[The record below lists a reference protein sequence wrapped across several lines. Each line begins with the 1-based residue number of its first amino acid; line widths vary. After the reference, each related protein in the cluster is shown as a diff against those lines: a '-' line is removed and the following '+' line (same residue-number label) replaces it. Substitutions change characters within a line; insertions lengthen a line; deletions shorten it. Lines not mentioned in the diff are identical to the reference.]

1 MLKLYE
7 HQSEAFE
14 VAKQRITDSPDD
26 ARGRIVIPTGGGKTL
41 LEATIL
47 DYVINNNSS
56 TGIHLVLAPR
66 IMLGNQ
72 LLSEFKGF
80 LGNTAFRAMA
90 FHSGEHIAEDSI
102 PWKETATTN
111 PQDILDAYANAQKL
125 NQPLVIFSTYHSCGK
140 LDQILFDT
148 IIADESQ
155 YCTAE
160 GFNKSFAN
168 LQGRVRVACTATERH
183 TASNSG
189 FGLNNEELFGSL
201 WYYIAPAK
209 LIERG
214 LIVPPRLHILHAEAE
229 EEHTSI
235 VHQVKEIADA
245 QVGLTTETLEF
256 SKILFA
262 MAGTADVKVIE
273 DSVKELR
280 EEFPEHD
287 VFTITSKSGAM
298 INGNLVKRKD
308 FMEVLKDCENA
319 LIFHYDILSEGID
332 VDGITGVGIMRNM
345 GLAKLLQTI
354 GRAVRLYK
362 PDPSKKQQAWISVPV
377 INANEDDKARVL
389 EIIRAMRMGGFDISK
404 EDIYET
410 KADRHESEDDDMED
424 AFDTST
430 GLFSHTLIEDIF
442 HEIEDDEFWY
452 KLAERETLDE
462 KLDMFFEEA

>member
-1 MLKLYE
+1 MLTLYE

-14 VAKQRITDSPDD
+14 IAKQRITESPND
-26 ARGRIVIPTGGGKTL
+26 ARGRVVIPTGGGKTL

-47 DYVINNNSS
+47 DYVIHNNSS

-80 LGNTAFRAMA
+80 LGHTGFRAVA
-90 FHSGEHIAEDSI
+90 FHSGEHTAEDGV
-102 PWKETATTN
+102 PWKEEATTS
-111 PQDILDAYANAQKL
+111 PDKVLEVYENAQKL
-125 NQPLVIFSTYHSCGK
+125 GQELVVFSTYHSCGK
-140 LDQILFDT
+140 LKNILFDT

-160 GFNKSFAN
+160 GFNKSFSS

-183 TASNSG
+183 TASNNG
-189 FGLNNEELFGSL
+189 FGLNNEDLFGSL
-201 WYYIAPAK
+201 WYYIAPSK

-273 DSVKELR
+273 DNVKELR
-280 EEFPEHD
+280 KEFPEHD
-287 VFTITSKSGAM
+287 IFTITSKSGAI
-298 INGNLVKRKD
+298 INGKAVKRAD
-308 FMEVLKDCENA
+308 FMEILKNCENA

-389 EIIRAMRMGGFDISK
+389 EVIRAMRMGGFDISK

-410 KADRHESEDDDMED
+410 KADRHEAEDDDIDD

-430 GLFSHTLIEDIF
+430 GMFSHTLIDDIF